1 MLVPDWETRA
11 GAAWWKESRNSSG
24 PSFVIPHFAGMFAPR
39 QECKTRYW
47 AGLSESQI
55 SDSNWDWAKTPRES
69 SLMRNTVS
77 NKLPSFLW
85 VCQRQRTIIKP
96 SISVHIS
103 ELQAVNKMLSFT
115 WPSVLSNS
123 ISFQCW
129 PWWVWGSSGK
139 YRPPCT
145 YFRLCSLLCSIYSL
159 GHSCLCLR
167 NGKDL

>member
-55 SDSNWDWAKTPRES
+55 SDSHWDWAKTPRES

-85 VCQRQRTIIKP
+85 VCQRQRP
-96 SISVHIS
+96 SSNPPSLCTSRSCKRLTRCSVLPGHRSCLIPYHFNVGHGEFGVAQGSIDLPAHIS
-103 ELQAVNKMLSFT
+103 GSAPCSA
-115 WPSVLSNS
+115 PSTV
-123 ISFQCW
+123 
-129 PWWVWGSSGK
+129 
-139 YRPPCT
+139 
-145 YFRLCSLLCSIYSL
+145 
-159 GHSCLCLR
+159 
-167 NGKDL
+167 